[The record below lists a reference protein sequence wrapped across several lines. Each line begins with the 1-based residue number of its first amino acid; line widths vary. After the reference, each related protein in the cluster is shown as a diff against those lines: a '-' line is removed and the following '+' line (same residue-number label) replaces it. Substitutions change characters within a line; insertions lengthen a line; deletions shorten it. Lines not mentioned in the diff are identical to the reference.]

1 MRGGEI
7 VNSDSARDG
16 PRGAD
21 LDLASDS
28 VTVWHRSD
36 SKHGSDSE
44 QLGNNQSK
52 NLLGPE
58 SIAAVVEDDHN
69 RNRGCPA
76 RPVQTMQL
84 CCAAFGTTRIRNRKD
99 NRTDHGIVCSDLPH
113 PLVNVHFGV
122 LGHRPPMG
130 VFGPIQ
136 TPPHGK
142 FVPFS
147 QI

>member
-16 PRGAD
+16 PRSAD

-44 QLGNNQSK
+44 QPGNNQSK

-76 RPVQTMQL
+76 RPVQTIQL
-84 CCAAFGTTRIRNRKD
+84 CCAAFGPPASEIGKITGQIMESSVQICLT
-99 NRTDHGIVCSDLPH
+99 
-113 PLVNVHFGV
+113 PL
-122 LGHRPPMG
+122 
-130 VFGPIQ
+130 
-136 TPPHGK
+136 
-142 FVPFS
+142 
-147 QI
+147 